1 MKASR
6 ALRETVGLDR
16 AVASAVDLVNTEE
29 TLIMVTADHS
39 HTLAIG
45 GYNDRFADITREV
58 QRKCSLNLKGLCL
71 ILSDPT
77 VHRWYSQVHNCT
89 LENFI

>member
-1 MKASR
+1 MAFVIFGIIKITLTFKTYKYTFKASR

-29 TLIMVTADHS
+29 TLIVVTADHS

-58 QRKCSLNLKGLCL
+58 QRK
-71 ILSDPT
+71 
-77 VHRWYSQVHNCT
+77 
-89 LENFI
+89 

>member
-58 QRKCSLNLKGLCL
+58 QRKCSLNLKG
-71 ILSDPT
+71 I
-77 VHRWYSQVHNCT
+77 
-89 LENFI
+89 